1 MPIFKYTLKK
11 YMKSPSTWVIV
22 GISMFLVIVIGG
34 FLPFSLLKPDK
45 PDAAVTYGTVSIALV
60 AGITSFLAIF
70 TSVFAGFKSATMYK
84 DEVEDGTFLVML
96 SKPITRSKIIFFKW
110 LALQTTIIMYTFIV
124 ALSFAVAILVFDN
137 GYKINELKAMGI
149 ETLRSKVIMI
159 ALALWAILFVVA
171 LIFSS
176 IALLLSTRL
185 TVGTTIGIS
194 IAIGVIIPI
203 TSLVGTFTMKPEYSA
218 IGSSNATTVK
228 ALAER
233 FQMDEKE
240 AEKLVDP
247 AQTLY
252 HLGVTTGDKDA
263 FKFAQVFDFNY
274 QIQTLSEFA
283 SEQAVPEAAKDMIA
297 SSHQSSMKPV
307 KTELVGNGLFPSEKD
322 KQIEQLNHLIL
333 NSWKITQPFREKLLT
348 YASLIA
354 NKSKIDASHFF
365 KISFESEPEIVIND
379 KNQAISYITKAAAN
393 IDAMTVAEGKEY
405 RKDIFIAIKILEVL
419 DTDKNVLPSPSKTD
433 KAALEYGIKLLRPI
447 NFWISG
453 PSIEKALADV
463 TTDSTFETKADSLG
477 VLKELVI
484 KEDAGNYK
492 LLISAIQNGDKL
504 VKIKIAD
511 YASKWTLLWIYLAI
525 ALALVPVSYLAV
537 RKQDFR

>member
-185 TVGTTIGIS
+185 SVGTTIGIS

-218 IGSSNATTVK
+218 VGTTNASTVK

-240 AEKLVDP
+240 AEKLIDP

-252 HLGVTTGDKDA
+252 HLGVTTGDKDT

-283 SEQAVPEAAKDMIA
+283 SDQAVPEAAKDMIA
-297 SSHQSSMKPV
+297 SSHQASMKPV
-307 KTELVGNGLFPSEKD
+307 KHELIGNGLFPSEKD
-322 KQIEQLNHLIL
+322 KQVEQLNNMIT
-333 NSWKITQPFREKLLT
+333 NSWKITQPFREKLLA
-348 YASLIA
+348 YASLVVTRSNI
-354 NKSKIDASHFF
+354 SASQFF
-365 KISFESEPEIVIND
+365 KVTFESEPEIIIND
-379 KNQAISYITKAAAN
+379 KDLAISYLTKASTKIDGLTAA
-393 IDAMTVAEGKEY
+393 DGKEY
-405 RKDIFIAIKILEVL
+405 RKNIYVATKILEVL
-419 DTDKNVLPSPSKTD
+419 DTDKNVIDSLSKTD
-433 KAALEYGIKLLRPI
+433 KAALDFVFKLLRPI
-447 NFWISG
+447 DFWVSSA
-453 PSIEKALADV
+453 SIQKVLSDIP
-463 TTDSTFETKADSLG
+463 TDSTFEAKADSLG
-477 VLKELVI
+477 VLKDAVL
-484 KEDAGNYK
+484 KEDPTCYK
-492 LLISAIQNGDKL
+492 LLISAIQNGEKL
-504 VKIKIAD
+504 VKIKTTD
-511 YASKWTLLWIYLAI
+511 YTNKWTLLWIYLAI